1 MIAHSTLPPS
11 GERLGMNSLV
21 YSVRSYGNA
30 VTATVAQ
37 NVKLLETSRRRSSSD
52 HSIDAARLL
61 LRSVADSDRS
71 LAPAVSPG
79 DRMDREAAAV
89 IDGIDGHP
97 TVT

>member
-30 VTATVAQ
+30 VTVAQ

-97 TVT
+97 IVT